1 MAVYLDT
8 SELVKLVV
16 DEPES
21 AALLDWLKEPG
32 RMPVSSDLART
43 ELLRATRRA
52 APSRMVRAREV
63 LDSLVLLQLST
74 ATFERAATLDPLSLR
89 SMDAVHVASA
99 VELGDDLDS
108 FVTYDDRQA
117 EALTVLGIPVMQ
129 PAAQPE

>member
-1 MAVYLDT
+1 
-8 SELVKLVV
+8 
-16 DEPES
+16 
-21 AALLDWLKEPG
+21 
-32 RMPVSSDLART
+32 
-43 ELLRATRRA
+43 
-52 APSRMVRAREV
+52 VRAREV